1 MQQPQTKNNEK
12 NTEIQKQLHQLEE
25 KLRQEGNIMSKAAQ
39 AEIMMQI
46 TDLREQIAEPA
57 EKLAQMRQE
66 LVKLENRAAIFD
78 PETVDYKIIAN
89 SIYTFQKYIKNMEQQ
104 LGCETLYRQ
113 KLQQSLHLELTK
125 DSLVSLSKEDAS
137 PDTDLCPT

>member
-1 MQQPQTKNNEK
+1 
-12 NTEIQKQLHQLEE
+12 
-25 KLRQEGNIMSKAAQ
+25 MSKAAQ

-113 KLQQSLHLELTK
+113 KLQQSLQLELTK

>member
-104 LGCETLYRQ
+104 QG
-113 KLQQSLHLELTK
+113 
-125 DSLVSLSKEDAS
+125 
-137 PDTDLCPT
+137 